1 MTRSNKNRFL
11 KQFTQVLKHGQRL
24 ALLTLS
30 SAVIAGGMTLVNQS
44 AALAQAAY
52 GSYIGVGASLGL
64 TEDGNDDSEAAGV
77 AAIRYKFLKAPISAR
92 AQVFIGDG
100 VAIVPTVSYDFPLS
114 WQADAYIGAGVSIV
128 PGSDNTPVG
137 DKTSFAIQPGI
148 DYALPNSDL
157 VIFGNA
163 IISFDGYEDGGA
175 AASVQGGLGLR
186 F

>member
-1 MTRSNKNRFL
+1 MTRSNTNKFLNNFAQVINRWQNF
-11 KQFTQVLKHGQRL
+11 
-24 ALLTLS
+24 ALMAIS
-30 SAVIAGGMTLVNQS
+30 STAMASGMTLVTQS

-64 TEDGNDDSEAAGV
+64 TEDGNDDSAAAGV
-77 AAIRYKFLKAPISAR
+77 AAIRYKFLRAPISAR
-92 AQVFIGDG
+92 AQVFIGDD

-137 DKTSFAIQPGI
+137 DNTSFAIQPGI